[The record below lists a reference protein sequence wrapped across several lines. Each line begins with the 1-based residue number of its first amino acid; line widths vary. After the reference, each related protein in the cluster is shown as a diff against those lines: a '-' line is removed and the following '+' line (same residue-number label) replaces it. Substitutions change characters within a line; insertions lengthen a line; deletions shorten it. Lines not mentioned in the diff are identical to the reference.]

1 MYLDLKPKTARVIS
15 DTVIINSLL
24 TVSNIKTPLKVL
36 DPKLHKL
43 NSNKIVLV
51 EREKRTLA
59 KRSSPKKLLNKSSEN
74 KK

>member
-24 TVSNIKTPLKVL
+24 TVSNIRTPLKVL

>member
-24 TVSNIKTPLKVL
+24 TVSNIRTPLKVL

-43 NSNKIVLV
+43 NSNKI
-51 EREKRTLA
+51 KI
-59 KRSSPKKLLNKSSEN
+59 KSYNNLNG
-74 KK
+74 

>member
-51 EREKRTLA
+51 EREKRILA

>member
-24 TVSNIKTPLKVL
+24 TVSNIRTPLKVL

-51 EREKRTLA
+51 EREKRTPA